1 LKIFLLVV
9 GLLYFLFPHDLIRDF
24 IPVLGYFDDLALIL
38 WILYVLRQKQ
48 LRSKKFRHEYSKNNQ
63 PGDENLKNPY
73 EILGISKNSS
83 DEDVKKAYKELV
95 SKYHPDRV
103 EHLGEDF
110 KKIAHEKFVEIKNA
124 YEEIKKL
131 RGM

>member
-1 LKIFLLVV
+1 MKIFLVV
-9 GLLYFLFPHDLIRDF
+9 IGLLYFLFPHDLIRDF
-24 IPVLGYFDDLALIL
+24 IPVIGYFDDLALIV
-38 WILYVLRQKQ
+38 WILYILRQKQ
-48 LRSKKFRHEYSKNNQ
+48 LRAKKFSQDYFRNSQ
-63 PGDENLKNPY
+63 PDNENIKNPY

-83 DEDVKKAYKELV
+83 DEEVKKAYKELV
-95 SKYHPDRV
+95 SKYHPDKV
-103 EHLGEDF
+103 EHLGDDF